1 MYISCI
7 LFLVSCILYLVSFIL
22 YLVSFILYRVYIL
35 VCFSQHLCLHEC
47 PLKRGS
53 RFVAQLIPNCCSHY
67 NPPHSKHHGNQKK
80 SSFNT
85 TRLPLEGLI
94 TPSGIVKNLALSKL
108 GWPPNQ
114 RLKKLKTFVAAFYV
128 QNFSGKSVVIFH
140 EIISCKVYAFVCLR
154 GTRTNKNTNPYSIM
168 KLWVLQSSE
177 R

>member
-1 MYISCI
+1 MLVFTILQGANFPHPLLKINTYYVYILYIVSCI
-7 LFLVSCILYLVSFIL
+7 LYLVSCILYLVSFIL

-108 GWPPNQ
+108 G
-114 RLKKLKTFVAAFYV
+114 
-128 QNFSGKSVVIFH
+128 
-140 EIISCKVYAFVCLR
+140 
-154 GTRTNKNTNPYSIM
+154 
-168 KLWVLQSSE
+168 
-177 R
+177 